1 LVWSYDATVLVPKGM
16 DLPDLKAAREDAI
29 RFCGE
34 MLNHTTRL
42 GELLK
47 KKKEASLSS
56 AQSGPSRQPL

>member
-1 LVWSYDATVLVPKGM
+1 M

-47 KKKEASLSS
+47 KKKEASRSS